1 MLKISGEAES
11 PNERACLRFKIY
23 DGIMM
28 SRYHQRRGVF
38 KIGGVFILFFF
49 GLGARAV
56 SGLSVP

>member
-1 MLKISGEAES
+1 M
-11 PNERACLRFKIY
+11 FKTY
-23 DGIMM
+23 DDIMM

-38 KIGGVFILFFF
+38 KIGGVFIIFYFF